1 MRASLT
7 VFLFDVVRVVKVVSS
22 KQLLPNIEDYFCNI
36 NYVCLKY
43 PSDVWVTVCLLNL
56 RKVVTPFWSRGECE
70 GTGDAAGEFLCP
82 AAPPL
87 QPD

>member
-1 MRASLT
+1 MLCK
-7 VFLFDVVRVVKVVSS
+7 LKVVSS

-56 RKVVTPFWSRGECE
+56 RKVVTPFPFLEQRQRGE
-70 GTGDAAGEFLCP
+70 GWKVKVKVKVK
-82 AAPPL
+82 
-87 QPD
+87 